1 MNQTTVKALIAIVG
15 LAIVGAVGY
24 LIHHLS
30 TGQMAM

>member
-1 MNQTTVKALIAIVG
+1 MSNGTVKVLIAVVG
-15 LAIVGAVGY
+15 IAIVGAVGY

>member
-1 MNQTTVKALIAIVG
+1 MNKTSLTALIVVVG